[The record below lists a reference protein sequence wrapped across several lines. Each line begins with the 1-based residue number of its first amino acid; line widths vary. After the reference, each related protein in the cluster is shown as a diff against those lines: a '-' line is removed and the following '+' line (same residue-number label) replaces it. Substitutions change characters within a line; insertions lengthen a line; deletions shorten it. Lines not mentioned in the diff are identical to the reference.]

1 MGVVTTYTCGIGIS
15 SNGRFNL
22 LGIVITFGG
31 YLKSQST
38 FHIINLPLR
47 YTGLYEM
54 TFAIVKQLLSSGY
67 VGMANYCLRQNIT
80 TRGYAL
86 GDNVLPQAIFAM
98 PTYPL
103 DSNCIIYIG

>member
-1 MGVVTTYTCGIGIS
+1 MGIS
-15 SNGRFNL
+15 NNGRFNL
-22 LGIVITFGG
+22 LGMVITFCE

-38 FHIINLPLR
+38 FYIINLPLG
-47 YTGLYEM
+47 YTCRPIYEM

-86 GDNVLPQAIFAM
+86 GGNVLPQAVIRHANI
-98 PTYPL
+98 PT
-103 DSNCIIYIG
+103 GQ